1 MTDNGLLGCAGVS
14 RQGDLPVIIGTAD
27 IQRPA
32 ECVRKHWPA
41 SQSRMPPLT
50 DAMRAVIRNEND
62 VYGDEDALYAAL
74 CNAASELLPAAPP
87 ASRTVPNKDHILNIA
102 RECGIEAGIKV
113 GFDDLYR
120 FTEKI
125 LQA

>member
-1 MTDNGLLGCAGVS
+1 MTDNDLLG
-14 RQGDLPVIIGTAD
+14 PAD
-27 IQRPA
+27 IQRSA
-32 ECVRKHWPA
+32 ECVRKHWPIEA
-41 SQSRMPPLT
+41 DRRERGEPAFFINPKIIDPDDGKIAGDIDRALTWSREATRSHSM
-50 DAMRAVIRNEND
+50 AV
-62 VYGDEDALYAAL
+62 YT
-74 CNAASELLPAAPP
+74 APP

-102 RECGIEAGIKV
+102 RECGIEAGVKV